1 MKKFLLSFLLLLQFP
16 SFAFADWELLH
27 ELSATYTFH
36 VTEEGLMLMTDLL
49 EDGQGGIYYSEDK
62 GATWQKSS
70 ARGYQFNRIY
80 EYGDYVYAVGGSA
93 RIARSEDGGR
103 TWDMLN
109 YSRAIEHLFSA
120 GKEEASLESTA
131 CYALAEHAGKL
142 YAADFVYGVLVSEDW
157 GESWTLLDRKS
168 LMVDGSMDPLYNLV
182 EYKGKLY
189 AMGMYQYYQ
198 FVDSTQ
204 KWKTVR
210 SSNFMAVWTI
220 LDDVLYVGQSR
231 PNEDENSPFLMKTT
245 TGSSFTN
252 IKHPAGTYD
261 TNVRALHS
269 DFKNIY
275 VGMQTSGIYF
285 SPDKGKTF
293 FNISKGLP
301 HIKDGFGKDT
311 EMYLYPLTFDDDD
324 EYLYVAIYN
333 EAYNASQHTSG
344 VYRLS
349 KQDIEELV
357 AGISQPVAGNEQTA
371 QTSYDLQGR
380 TLTSAT
386 QSKGIV
392 ITNGKKMLR

>member
-1 MKKFLLSFLLLLQFP
+1 MKKLLLFLVAATVALP
-16 SFAFADWELLH
+16 AMAEWEFLH

-36 VTEEGLMLMTDLL
+36 ITKEGLMLMSDLQ
-49 EDGQGGIYYSEDK
+49 EDELGGIYYSEDR
-62 GATWQKSS
+62 GVTWQQASVK
-70 ARGYQFNRIY
+70 GYKFSRFY
-80 EYGDYVYAVGGSA
+80 EYGDYVYAVGSSA

-103 TWDMLN
+103 SWDMLN
-109 YSRAIEHLFSA
+109 YKRCIEHLFSP

-131 CYALAEHAGKL
+131 CYALAMHDGKL
-142 YAADFVYGVLVSEDW
+142 YAADFVNGIIVSDDW
-157 GESWTLLDRKS
+157 GESWSLLDRNS

-269 DFKNIY
+269 DSKNIY

-349 KQDIEELV
+349 KQDIEELA
-357 AGISQPVAGNEQTA
+357 AGISKPVAGNGQTA
-371 QTSYDLQGR
+371 QISYDLQGR
-380 TLTSAT
+380 TLTSAA

-392 ITNGKKMLR
+392 ITNGKKILR